1 MDVGFVPSLY
11 SKMAEDELNLQRP
24 KKIIKNTPGRQCL
37 LTCCN
42 SLHTTKE
49 ERKLAAPRASLEKLH
64 VCTAHIYK
72 SIARCCFSMVLRGC
86 GGLGLVGQKNTRKHI
101 LTEEVLQTSHLC
113 STLSITCPLMS
124 GLVHEKAWGQIFTLG
139 WTVPAPHNKSHRIVQ
154 PECAGLALPIPGWGS
169 SLGPGS
175 SAAPATPSTHGIFF
189 IFPFFSFIPYSFS
202 CSFFSFSFFF
212 LIFFLLYFSFFLL
225 YF

>member
-1 MDVGFVPSLY
+1 
-11 SKMAEDELNLQRP
+11 MAEDELNLQRP
-24 KKIIKNTPGRQCL
+24 KKIIKNTPGWQWL

-49 ERKLAAPRASLEKLH
+49 ERKLAAPRASFEKSH
-64 VCTAHIYK
+64 VCTTDIYK
-72 SIARCCFSMVLRGC
+72 SIARCCFSIVLRGC
-86 GGLGLVGQKNTRKHI
+86 RGLGLVGQKNTRKHI
-101 LTEEVLQTSHLC
+101 LTENVLQTSHVC

-154 PECAGLALPIPGWGS
+154 LECAGLALPIPGWGS

-189 IFPFFSFIPYSFS
+189 IFPFFFHSLL
-202 CSFFSFSFFF
+202 FFLLFFF
-212 LIFFLLYFSFFLL
+212 LFLSSF
-225 YF
+225 